1 MILPQKLVTMFHSGD
16 QIMRKSL
23 LFLLLPLFLL
33 TSCADLFQ
41 TKIAMGPGSNGSLS
55 DIFVTEKE
63 ITKLDSSSQVFASSG
78 LATDSISISWHP
90 VDYAVS
96 YCLERAVQTPE
107 DPGYSEGK
115 VPDNFEIINKAVY
128 GTSYT
133 DVILSNPSYT
143 SEEYGYK
150 YWYRVYAENN
160 REKYEA
166 SDPALCSKP
175 GTMFAPPGNVDATKG
190 AASDNIRVTWDF
202 ANNAAG
208 YVVYRTK
215 NSDGTGAEEKARIT
229 GNQNWYK
236 DTIEESEQGMDF
248 YYIVKSVNSSGVL
261 SVASNIGLGY
271 SSMEG
276 APQKPSPV
284 EVLTRGTSISE
295 IKLKWEASSSGEGEV
310 KYAVFRY
317 SSIDSSL
324 TQLTSGTTACE
335 WTDKNNVKPGILY
348 YYQIQAWVEDA
359 TGKKLKSQLSA
370 VDSFEGGADK
380 TSEGFLLSPPSGIGV
395 AADQT
400 GHSIIWEP
408 AIGHGTEQAL
418 YVYEIYGSDKK
429 DDGFALAYTTAP
441 GVCSAEL
448 AGTSKF
454 YRIKTS
460 YAGLSSLESDT
471 VAPAPFAA
479 ENVSASRALNLGDA
493 VLYPA
498 NSSGV
503 YPVKITWEPPQGGAS
518 AYHVYRST
526 TKDSGFRKITD
537 VPVTDCEFVDKN
549 DTAKAGKYYYY
560 RVLALNELEQGNN
573 YSDIQFG
580 YGALTHEQYILE
592 FNKTILSSQ
601 KKLKLMHKP
610 STSALGEE
618 RYSGDISGDV
628 YYNATLNGLSA
639 RIIIKYTNYADSY
652 IDNNKELGPYFVLT
666 GNSNTSANTSANGN
680 MDGTIN
686 CTGMYPGSVSYDGIE
701 IKGGD
706 AGGGTYGVKP
716 AGFEKKDVSWTILN

>member
-41 TKIAMGPGSNGSLS
+41 AKIPMGPGSNGSLS

-115 VPDNFEIINKAVY
+115 VPENFEVINKAIY

-236 DTIEESEQGMDF
+236 DTIEESEQGVDF
-248 YYIVKSVNSSGVL
+248 YYIVKAVNSAGVL
-261 SVASNIGLGY
+261 SAASNIGLGY
-271 SSMEG
+271 SLMSG
-276 APQKPSPV
+276 APQMPSPV
-284 EVLTRGTSISE
+284 KVLTRGTSISE
-295 IKLKWEASSSGEGEV
+295 IELKWDASASGEGEV

-348 YYQIQAWVEDA
+348 YYQIQAWVEDE
-359 TGKKLKSQLSA
+359 TGKKLKSQIST
-370 VDSFEGGADK
+370 VDPFEGGTDE
-380 TSEGFLLSPPSGIGV
+380 TSEGFLLSPPSGISV
-395 AADQT
+395 AADQS
-400 GHSIIWEP
+400 GHTITWEP
-408 AIGHGTEQAL
+408 AIGHETEQAL
-418 YVYEIYGSDKK
+418 YEYEIYGSDRK
-429 DDGFALAYTTAP
+429 DDGFALACTTAP
-441 GVCSAEL
+441 GVCSVEL
-448 AGTSKF
+448 TQTSKF
-454 YRIKTS
+454 YRIKTL
-460 YAGLSSLESDT
+460 YASVSSS
-471 VAPAPFAA
+471 
-479 ENVSASRALNLGDA
+479 
-493 VLYPA
+493 A

-573 YSDIQFG
+573 YSETKVG

-610 STSALGEE
+610 STSALGSEE
-618 RYSGDISGDV
+618 YQGDISGKV
-628 YYNATLNGLSA
+628 YYHADLEGGVNA
-639 RIIIKYTNYADSY
+639 RIIIQYTDYADSY

-666 GNSNTSANTSANGN
+666 GNSNTSANISANGG

-716 AGFEKKDVSWTILN
+716 AGFEKKDVSWTVLN

>member
-1 MILPQKLVTMFHSGD
+1 MFPDISYITDRGEVEK
-16 QIMRKSL
+16 MRKFI
-23 LFLLLPLFLL
+23 LFLLPVLFLL

-63 ITKLDSSSQVFASSG
+63 ITKLDSSSQVFVSSG

-115 VPDNFEIINKAVY
+115 VPENFEVINKAVY

-166 SDPALCSKP
+166 SDPALCSKT

-202 ANNAAG
+202 ANNASG

-236 DTIEESEQGMDF
+236 DTIEESEQGVDF
-248 YYIVKSVNSSGVL
+248 YYIVKAVNSAGVL
-261 SVASNIGLGY
+261 SEASNIGLGY
-271 SSMEG
+271 SLMSG
-276 APQKPSPV
+276 APQMPSPV
-284 EVLTRGTSISE
+284 KVLTRGTSISE
-295 IKLKWEASSSGEGEV
+295 IKLKWDASASGEGEV

-348 YYQIQAWVEDA
+348 YYQVQAWVEDE
-359 TGKKLKSQLSA
+359 TGKKLKSQIST
-370 VDSFEGGADK
+370 VDPFEGGTDE

-400 GHSIIWEP
+400 GHSITWQP
-408 AIGHGTEQAL
+408 AIGHETEQAL
-418 YVYEIYGSDKK
+418 YEYEIYGSDRK
-429 DDGFALAYTTAP
+429 DDGFAFLCRTAP
-441 GVCSAEL
+441 GECSAEL

-454 YRIKTS
+454 YRIKTL
-460 YAGLSSLESDT
+460 YASVSSSESDT

-479 ENVSASRALNLGDA
+479 ENVSASRAENLGDA

-573 YSDIQFG
+573 YSETKVG

-610 STSALGEE
+610 STSALGSEE
-618 RYSGDISGDV
+618 YQGDISGKV

-639 RIIIKYTNYADSY
+639 RIIIQYTDYADSY
-652 IDNNKELGPYFVLT
+652 IDNNKDLGPYFVLS
-666 GNSNTSANTSANGN
+666 GNSNTSANTSANGG

-716 AGFEKKDVSWTILN
+716 VGFKKKDVSWTVLN